1 MKRDEVFNLVKNIFI
16 DIFKVDPADIS
27 DATSTIDI
35 KNWDSL
41 NHVIL
46 LDAVEDEFKIQ
57 FPLGEM
63 MYLTSV
69 REIVDSSMMKIN
81 DK

>member
-1 MKRDEVFNLVKNIFI
+1 MKINEVFNLVKNIFI
-16 DIFKVDPADIS
+16 VTFKVDPANIS
-27 DATSTIDI
+27 DATSTINL
-35 KNWDSL
+35 KNWNSL
-41 NHVIL
+41 NHIIL
-46 LDAVEDEFKIQ
+46 IGAVESELKIK

-81 DK
+81 NK

>member
-1 MKRDEVFNLVKNIFI
+1 MKRNEVFNLVKNIFI
-16 DIFKVDPADIS
+16 VTFKVDPANIS
-27 DATSTIDI
+27 DATSTMNV

-41 NHVIL
+41 NHIIL
-46 LDAVEDEFKIQ
+46 LDAVESEFKIQ

-81 DK
+81 NK